1 MTTTTMATQMR
12 TILHTAAAAALMLLA
27 ATGCAPKEKSDKA
40 VEREQWLASLN
51 DSIATYKKQIDSTQQ
66 RLDALNE
73 ESARLLERFD
83 YIENPR
89 EVEGYY
95 LLKGWQGRHPANA
108 TWLYARISK
117 SEGLELLASLK
128 GGVFTSVAA
137 LSGGE
142 SAETAAVAPDQAL
155 NFRHKG
161 YNTVCFYGAEADSV
175 AAFIAAHE
183 GDDVTIEYLNPGRSG
198 SLKLS
203 ADQRAMIAETWRL
216 YDTRRQ
222 IRRLEKEMP
231 MLSRR
236 IDACR
241 LMMERDS
248 TTSK

>member
-1 MTTTTMATQMR
+1 MATQMR
-12 TILHTAAAAALMLLA
+12 TILHTAAAAALLLMA

-117 SEGLELLASLK
+117 SEGLELL
-128 GGVFTSVAA
+128 AA

>member
-1 MTTTTMATQMR
+1 M
-12 TILHTAAAAALMLLA
+12 
-27 ATGCAPKEKSDKA
+27 
-40 VEREQWLASLN
+40 
-51 DSIATYKKQIDSTQQ
+51 
-66 RLDALNE
+66 
-73 ESARLLERFD
+73 
-83 YIENPR
+83 
-89 EVEGYY
+89 
-95 LLKGWQGRHPANA
+95 
-108 TWLYARISK
+108 
-117 SEGLELLASLK
+117 
-128 GGVFTSVAA
+128 
-137 LSGGE
+137 
-142 SAETAAVAPDQAL
+142 
-155 NFRHKG
+155 
-161 YNTVCFYGAEADSV
+161 

-248 TTSK
+248 TTSE